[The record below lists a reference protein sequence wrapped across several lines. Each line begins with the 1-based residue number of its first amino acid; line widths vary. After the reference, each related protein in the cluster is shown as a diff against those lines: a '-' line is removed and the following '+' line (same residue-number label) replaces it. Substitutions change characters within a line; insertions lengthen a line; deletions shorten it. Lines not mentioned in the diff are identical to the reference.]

1 MVDAINRR
9 RVLGILSVG
18 LVVGPLAAG
27 CTTLPPCANGP
38 DDRPGE
44 CVPWPKSPP
53 AIGARR
59 RDGAQNDAL
68 MVEQLG
74 GRRPHHNGDGA
85 AGYAFSLTKIT
96 A

>member
-1 MVDAINRR
+1 MADRQGGIREGVEAPRLLATCPVVELGSVMVDAINRR

-53 AIGARR
+53 AIGGQSA
-59 RDGAQNDAL
+59 
-68 MVEQLG
+68 
-74 GRRPHHNGDGA
+74 
-85 AGYAFSLTKIT
+85 
-96 A
+96 

>member
-1 MVDAINRR
+1 VIVNAINRR

-53 AIGARR
+53 AIGGQSA
-59 RDGAQNDAL
+59 
-68 MVEQLG
+68 
-74 GRRPHHNGDGA
+74 
-85 AGYAFSLTKIT
+85 
-96 A
+96 